1 VFVKELELSVLAL
14 WQVCL
19 YHSRIG
25 GSTRGR
31 VVGGYTDGSQDD
43 RYDGTNEPLLLAAT
57 VGGAP
62 VLIDGNRFISTFLIT
77 GPVTCHG

>member
-19 YHSRIG
+19 CDSRIG
-25 GSTRGR
+25 GSTRGL
-31 VVGGYTDGSQDD
+31 VVGRYTKGSQDD
-43 RYDGTNEPLLLAAT
+43 RYDGTNEPLLVAAT
-57 VGGAP
+57 VDGVP